1 MVAEELY
8 ILKIMDKFILQKRS
22 KHAFLYK
29 K

>member
-22 KHAFLYK
+22 KHVFLYK